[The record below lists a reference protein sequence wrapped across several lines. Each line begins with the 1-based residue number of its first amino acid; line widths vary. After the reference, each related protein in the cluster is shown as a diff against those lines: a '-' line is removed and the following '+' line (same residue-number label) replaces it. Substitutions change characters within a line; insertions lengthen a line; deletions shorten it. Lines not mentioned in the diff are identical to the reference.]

1 MQQHDV
7 DGWLAVSLISFR
19 TRFLTG
25 NSSQILQTILIPQR
39 IATTNYIYRDIY
51 MGNTLVFWISH
62 FIIA

>member
-7 DGWLAVSLISFR
+7 DEWLAVSLISFR

-39 IATTNYIYRDIY
+39 IAATNYIFQETYTWVI
-51 MGNTLVFWISH
+51 H
-62 FIIA
+62 

>member
-39 IATTNYIYRDIY
+39 IATTNYIYQETYTWVI
-51 MGNTLVFWISH
+51 H
-62 FIIA
+62 